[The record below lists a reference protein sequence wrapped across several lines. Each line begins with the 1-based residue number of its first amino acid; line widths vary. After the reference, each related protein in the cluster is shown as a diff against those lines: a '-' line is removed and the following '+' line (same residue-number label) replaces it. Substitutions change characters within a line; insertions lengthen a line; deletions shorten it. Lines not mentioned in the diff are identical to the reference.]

1 MGRQPLPGEESRCV
15 FLSGAHTR
23 GQVEQ
28 YTEKKD
34 GSWKNMADTAQP
46 NPQAAT
52 RFISPS
58 FLRQSPLRGCSKALC
73 WVWEEHTHEEPA
85 SSLMTNRGRQSQQ
98 KTPSLIK
105 HGLHA
110 DYVQ

>member
-34 GSWKNMADTAQP
+34 GSWKNMAD
-46 NPQAAT
+46 
-52 RFISPS
+52 ISKQELAWNLYKS
-58 FLRQSPLRGCSKALC
+58 TVRKKRRKEAR
-73 WVWEEHTHEEPA
+73 
-85 SSLMTNRGRQSQQ
+85 N
-98 KTPSLIK
+98 
-105 HGLHA
+105 
-110 DYVQ
+110 